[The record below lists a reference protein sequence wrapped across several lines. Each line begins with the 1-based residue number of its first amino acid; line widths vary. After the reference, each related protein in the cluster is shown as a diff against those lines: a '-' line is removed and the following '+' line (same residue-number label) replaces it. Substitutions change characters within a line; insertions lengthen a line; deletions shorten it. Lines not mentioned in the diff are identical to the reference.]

1 MPKREKFSSLVE
13 ICTKVMEFQP
23 HCVILLVGPSNAGK
37 TTLSQHLF
45 HEAEEQLGSKSCL
58 VLSSDKIRD
67 RLLCGHESDSWTA
80 RTDKYAPRML
90 AVSEAAFQILEMEY
104 VAAMRY
110 PVSKPVIIIDSTA
123 LSEIFRNKMM
133 QLARDHHY
141 AVYAVV
147 FNLDNDDLL
156 KHEPAFNPDQ
166 KTLIMQQQRRLRT
179 EVLGSLKGFTKHYRV
194 TSKTTLEKSPAVTFV
209 GAALYQESRLD
220 PTIKWHVIGDTHGSY
235 DPLMA
240 LLRRLPG
247 VSFAGIDDTITL
259 DERTG
264 LVLAGD
270 FVDKGAQVDKLLRW
284 IHDHMAHPRIKLVVG
299 NHERRV
305 WNILQAIDRNQEI
318 KSDIVSREEEGD
330 TSVPYF
336 DHAPVLAMDPELKQI
351 FYEVYD
357 KTLPFVCLEGWHS
370 NQQEFIVTH
379 APCENKYLG
388 KIDPISQRQQRYY
401 HYSMADQ
408 YSAMAEFL
416 RQQHVNTSAPYHI
429 FGHCPVAEPR
439 ILGQQIVIDTGCG
452 LGGGRLTAVTLN
464 WNKTRPKFTTVPD
477 LVSPLVLQEKARP
490 LINIPYMRQEAD
502 KKDRDP
508 KLLGKALQLRA
519 KKINFVS
526 GTISP
531 AGSRVA
537 KAAGPEVK
545 EEDPEVRVEAKVE
558 RDGQAVHLESLV
570 EALGYFK
577 ARKVNR
583 VVLQPKYMGSRCQV
597 YLFPNNLEQCYA
609 VSRNGYII
617 RFEGDYLKRF
627 QDICLDLI
635 KRLQQ
640 NARVPEFALAIV
652 DAELLPWSYLGD
664 GLIDDYLRY
673 GYAHRQ
679 HLQLLQKYGFDQVLA
694 QDQQFSQN
702 FSAKYATSTTKKEEV
717 LKKMQADGLPQV
729 LYGKNIHIQTLEK
742 QFIPVKQQL
751 EGCDIY
757 DRQIR
762 LFGAPTKCAADMHI
776 KPFEILKLVLPSGEE
791 KVLPYSADEAFQI
804 LQEDDICVV
813 SLAADDFCT
822 SVEKAQVFF
831 DFLAQCLEMEGVVV
845 KALDGNAEVPFLK
858 VRNANYL
865 TLIYGPN
872 FPYLPQFA
880 KAKKTSRKMRESEI
894 EWGLGKKML
903 EQPYA
908 TLADSKPFLEVA
920 YRFLSEEVSFAAH
933 MDARL

>member
-1 MPKREKFSSLVE
+1 
-13 ICTKVMEFQP
+13 MEFQP

-37 TTLSQHLF
+37 TTFAQHVF
-45 HEAEEQLGSKSCL
+45 HEAEEQLGPKSCL

-67 RLLCGHESDSWTA
+67 RLLCGHESDSWSS

-123 LSEIFRNKMM
+123 LSDIFRSKMM

-141 AVYAVV
+141 SIYALV

-156 KHEPAFNPDQ
+156 KHNPPFNPDQ

-179 EVLGSLKGFTKHYRV
+179 EVLGSLKGFTKHYRI
-194 TSKTTLEKSPAVTFV
+194 TSKNVLEKAPPITFL
-209 GAALYQESRLD
+209 GAALYQECRLD
-220 PTIKWHVIGDTHGSY
+220 PTIKWHIIGDTHGSY
-235 DPLMA
+235 DPLMM
-240 LLRRLPG
+240 LLKKLPG
-247 VSFAGIDDTITL
+247 ITFPGLDDTIVL

-284 IHDHMAHPRIKLVVG
+284 IHQHMAHPRIKLVVG

-318 KSDIVSREEEGD
+318 KKVQNEEEGD
-330 TSVPYF
+330 ASVPYL
-336 DHAPVLAMDPELKQI
+336 DHAPILANDSELKQI
-351 FYEVYD
+351 FFEVYQ
-357 KTLPFVCLEGWHS
+357 KALPFVCLEGWHS
-370 NQQEFIVTH
+370 NEQEFIVTH

-388 KIDPISQRQQRYY
+388 KIDFISQRQQRYY
-401 HYSMADQ
+401 HYTMADQ
-408 YSAMAEFL
+408 YEEMAEFL
-416 RQQHVNTSAPYHI
+416 KKQHVNTSAPYHI

-439 ILGQQIVIDTGCG
+439 VLGQQIVIDTGCG

-464 WNKTRPKFTTVPD
+464 WNKNRPRFTTVPD
-477 LVSPLVLQEKARP
+477 LVSLIARDAMSPPVPKEQARP
-490 LINIPYMRQEAD
+490 LINIPYMRQETTD

-508 KLLGKALQLRA
+508 KLLGRA
-519 KKINFVS
+519 MKMRTQKVNFVS

-531 AGSRVA
+531 AGSRPNKSDV
-537 KAAGPEVK
+537 
-545 EEDPEVRVEAKVE
+545 EDPSEHKMDS
-558 RDGQAVHLESLV
+558 RDSQAVHLESLL
-570 EALGYFK
+570 EALHYFK

-597 YLFPNNLEQCYA
+597 YLFPNNVEQCYG

-617 RFEGDYLKRF
+617 RFEGEYLKRF
-627 QDICLDLI
+627 QDQCTQLI
-635 KRLQQ
+635 ERLQKD
-640 NARVPEFALAIV
+640 ARIPEFQLAIV

-673 GYAHRQ
+673 GYTHRR
-679 HLQLLQKYGFDQVLA
+679 HLDLLQKYGFDQVLA
-694 QDQQFSQN
+694 QDQQFVQN
-702 FSAKYATSTTKKEEV
+702 FSTKYATSTTKKDEV
-717 LKKMQADGLPQV
+717 LKKMQADGVPQV
-729 LYGKNIHIQTLEK
+729 WYGKNLHIQTLEK
-742 QFIPVKQQL
+742 QWIPVKQQL

-762 LFGAPTKCAADMHI
+762 LFGAPTKSAADMCI
-776 KPFEILKLVLPSGEE
+776 KPFEILKLVFPSGEE
-791 KVLPYSADEAFQI
+791 RVLPYPADESFQI
-804 LQEDDICVV
+804 LQSDEICVV
-813 SLAADDFCT
+813 PLSADFDRG
-822 SVEKAQVFF
+822 VQNAQVFF
-831 DFLAQCLEMEGVVV
+831 DHLSQKLEMEGVVV
-845 KALDGNAEVPFLK
+845 KALDGTAEVPFLK

-880 KAKKTSRKMRESEI
+880 KAKKTARKMRESEI

-920 YRFLSEEVSFAAH
+920 YRFLSEETAFAAH